1 MMRPMDPKT
10 AIEQLRASGFTL
22 LDIAVAVGV
31 TPSTIFRI
39 AKGSEPTYG
48 TGVAIVALA
57 KREARKVA
65 A

>member
-10 AIEQLRASGFTL
+10 ATEKLRASGFTL
-22 LDIAVAVGV
+22 LRIAVAVGV

-39 AKGSEPTYG
+39 ANGSEPTYG
-48 TGVAIVALA
+48 TGVAIIALA
-57 KREARKVA
+57 KREAKKA